1 MARGQPWAFDH
12 RQSPSRVS
20 AQSTDWSAG
29 GREVHASLSDDGLA
43 LGKPGAK
50 GQKEQREAVKSNQ
63 RMFLLEGGL
72 GPLEL
77 SPLFPQMRSW
87 RLRKGSIG
95 RGHVTCEQQ
104 NLVKRHICFF
114 QISDCSV
121 SAHWLSDLENGWQNV

>member
-1 MARGQPWAFDH
+1 MAWGQPWAFDH

-20 AQSTDWSAG
+20 AQITDWSVG
-29 GREVHASLSDDGLA
+29 GQAVRASLCNDGLA

-63 RMFLLEGGL
+63 RIFLLEGGL
-72 GPLEL
+72 GALEL
-77 SPLFPQMRSW
+77 SPLFSQMRSW
-87 RLRKGSIG
+87 RLRKGSIS
-95 RGHVTCEQQ
+95 RGHITCEQQ

-121 SAHWLSDLENGWQNV
+121 SAHWLSDPANGWQSV